1 MALDTMKSTS
11 MSFADM
17 RSFRQKCFSITIMT
31 KRMILY
37 QNEYKD
43 SKFIELWNNVRE
55 VRNDLSHRS
64 PEGFS
69 VQIEEYQ
76 KMLISLDISLNKD
89 GSVNWRKVS
98 ANEQV
103 KSLYEN
109 KIAKS
114 DDFKR
119 YRYLLWLTN
128 KPFDSIIE
136 GLRNISKIVSDNL

>member
-1 MALDTMKSTS
+1 
-11 MSFADM
+11 
-17 RSFRQKCFSITIMT
+17 
-31 KRMILY
+31 
-37 QNEYKD
+37 
-43 SKFIELWNNVRE
+43 
-55 VRNDLSHRS
+55 
-64 PEGFS
+64 
-69 VQIEEYQ
+69 
-76 KMLISLDISLNKD
+76 MLISLDISLNKD

-119 YRYLLWLTN
+119 YRYLLWLTS

-136 GLRNISKIVSDNL
+136 GLRNISIIVSDNL